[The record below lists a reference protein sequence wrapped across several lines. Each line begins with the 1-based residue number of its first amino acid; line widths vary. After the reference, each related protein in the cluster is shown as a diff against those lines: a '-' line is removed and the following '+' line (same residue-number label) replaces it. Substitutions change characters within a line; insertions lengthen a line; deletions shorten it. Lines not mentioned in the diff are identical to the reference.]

1 MIAELTQSPK
11 DRIGIVASAS
21 CGSQLGATCVLLSAL
36 QPVDVEQVRHVLMAI
51 EKNDNVREHRVPKIQ
66 DTLKFCSELFHTSA
80 GGCDGRSGSD
90 LYGQR
95 RRAARHIFII
105 TAEPN
110 VCSQTIEEGFQ
121 VHLINPG
128 IVPRQWPNVSQE
140 GWRLH
145 LPATRTGRLGLSGGS
160 TASYSQIQ
168 KAIESARLGMSFG
181 QLTDVTIDICASTS
195 VQIESVIGDI
205 AYDKLKPGETAH
217 LLLKVKPGPAGPVR
231 PNVLGPYNSS
241 EVALAELDT
250 LLGET
255 VQELFYVDVRYRHTL
270 LPKDTTLRTRKAS
283 SIRRHNLNSLWSP
296 ISAQS
301 AADEGHPSGH
311 FHDWLGQFL
320 ASRHSPGQAL
330 AILKTLYDTSPVQWY
345 TPTELDSLVREL
357 EHRQRAV
364 GNFGSSPSLNLHDEL
379 ATLKTSPIEHQV
391 LNPSLSNDAKTR
403 IASPQPSSST
413 SSTAQPAEY
422 DNSIDEARRIWVEMR
437 KTIKAVSSM
446 RSPIPSCSSRSTEQ
460 PTDSSLASSLLLLST
475 PCPPTATSSSS
486 SSSASSSSTI
496 HRQPASSS
504 ASFLPF
510 SPPPPEGNC
519 GASGSGDAIEN
530 EQIIW
535 ADIAEQAL
543 RNQRSLGADTL
554 KSFAMGGHQDLD
566 RFAPWL

>member
-1 MIAELTQSPK
+1 MQSPK
-11 DRIGIVASAS
+11 DRIGIVASAA

-36 QPVDVEQVRHVLMAI
+36 QPVDVDQLRHVLMAI
-51 EKNDNVREHRVPKIQ
+51 EKNENVRENRVQNIQ
-66 DTLKFCSELFHTSA
+66 DTLKLCSGLFYTSA
-80 GGCDGRSGSD
+80 GDCDGRSGSD
-90 LYGQR
+90 LNGRR

-105 TAEPN
+105 TAEPTL
-110 VCSQTIEEGFQ
+110 CSQRIGEDVQ

-128 IVPRQWPNVSQE
+128 IVHRKWPNVSQE

-145 LPATRTGRLGLSGGS
+145 LPATGTGQLGLKGGS
-160 TASYSQIQ
+160 TASYSLLQ
-168 KAIESARLGMSFG
+168 KVIESARLGMSFG
-181 QLTDVTIDICASTS
+181 QLTDVTIGICASAN
-195 VQIESVIGDI
+195 VQIESIIGDI

-217 LLLKVKPGPAGPVR
+217 VLLKVRPGPAGLVH
-231 PNVLGPYNSS
+231 PNVPGIYNSS

-255 VQELFYVDVRYRHTL
+255 VQELFCVDVRYRHTL
-270 LPKDTTLRTRKAS
+270 LPGDTTLCTRTVS
-283 SIRRHNLNSLWSP
+283 SIRRHDRNSLWSS

-301 AADEGHPSGH
+301 AADEGYPSGH

-320 ASRHSPGQAL
+320 ASRHSPGQTL
-330 AILKTLYDTSPVQWY
+330 AILKTLYDTSPVHWY
-345 TPTELDSLVREL
+345 SPDLGRLVKEL

-379 ATLKTSPIEHQV
+379 ATLKKKPSEHQV
-391 LNPSLSNDAKTR
+391 LNPSLSNDPRAR
-403 IASPQPSSST
+403 IASPQPCFST
-413 SSTAQPAEY
+413 SSTALSAEY
-422 DNSIDEARRIWVEMR
+422 NSSTDEARRIWVEMR
-437 KTIKAVSSM
+437 KTIKAVSSI
-446 RSPIPSCSSRSTEQ
+446 RSPIPSCSSRTTE
-460 PTDSSLASSLLLLST
+460 PATDSNRASSLLLLST
-475 PCPPTATSSSS
+475 PRSPTARLSSS

-510 SPPPPEGNC
+510 GSPLLGGN
-519 GASGSGDAIEN
+519 GGTSGSGDAIEG
-530 EQIIW
+530 EQNIW

-554 KSFAMGGHQDLD
+554 KSFALGGHQDLG